1 MKVIHQKPFLRE
13 RLDLVNTYFHH
24 DKKSTWSLE
33 PRMFTLFLK
42 KGRKDKSFYLKIEW
56 ELLRAFCFPSTL
68 GQILLVKLVNRKK
81 PLSSTT
87 TNSESSG
94 SNPFTFFAQNFIILS
109 KIPQRVN
116 HLDKLINFLN
126 LQGDLDEAR
135 KDKDSK
141 CVFITVHDIGSNHRS
156 MVVSK
161 IKIKPEKEVRNYQ
174 TIHEF
179 TRSFYSLN
187 GTSLLVEFL

>member
-1 MKVIHQKPFLRE
+1 
-13 RLDLVNTYFHH
+13 
-24 DKKSTWSLE
+24 
-33 PRMFTLFLK
+33 
-42 KGRKDKSFYLKIEW
+42 
-56 ELLRAFCFPSTL
+56 LRAFCFPSTL